1 MVNHRSGGK
10 QMLNSNGGTA
20 PQSGAPA
27 APYSGPSYMPALVVL
42 TSLFFMWGLITSLND
57 ILIPHLKAI
66 FTLSYLQA
74 SLIQFCFFGA
84 YFVMSLPSGYLVEK
98 LGYRRG
104 IIIGLS
110 TAGIGC
116 LGFYPAAAVQS
127 YPLFLA
133 ALFVLA
139 SGITLLQVAANPY
152 VSVLG
157 PPTTAASRLN
167 LTQAFNSLGTTVG
180 PYLGSVFILTVA
192 TGAAVNKAEEIAT
205 VQGPYLILAGMLFAI
220 AVMFSRF
227 KLPVVKGMDATTAA
241 ADDHNVP
248 SVWKHSHLVLGAVA
262 IFMYVGG
269 EVAIG
274 SYLVNLLAQ
283 PDVAGLQENVAARYV
298 SLYWGGAMV
307 GRFIGAAVLR
317 KVKPG
322 YVLAFN
328 ATCAI
333 LLLIVAMLSAGK
345 VAMWAVLAIGLF
357 NSIMFPTI
365 FTLGIA
371 RLGRHTGE
379 GSGVLCMAIVGG
391 ALVPVLQGYFAD
403 TIGLLPSFF
412 VPAVCYAY
420 IVFYGLK
427 GHIVRSVPDAEIS
440 AGSARSH
447 L

>member
-1 MVNHRSGGK
+1 MMH
-10 QMLNSNGGTA
+10 SNGGSVPSA
-20 PQSGAPA
+20 ASQSAQSA
-27 APYSGPSYMPALVVL
+27 SHSDPSYMPALVVL

-66 FTLSYLQA
+66 FTLSYVQA

-110 TAGIGC
+110 TAGIAC
-116 LGFYPAAAVQS
+116 LGFYPAAAAQS

-152 VSVLG
+152 VTILG
-157 PPTTAASRLN
+157 PPATAASRLN
-167 LTQAFNSLGTTVG
+167 LTQAFNSLGTTIG
-180 PYLGSVFILTVA
+180 PYLGAVFILTVA
-192 TGAAVNKAEEIAT
+192 TGTVVDKAKEIET
-205 VQGPYLILAGMLFAI
+205 VQGPYLILAGLLFAI
-220 AVMFSRF
+220 AVAFSQF
-227 KLPVVKGMDATTAA
+227 KLPVVKGTDATTAG

-262 IFMYVGG
+262 IFMYVGA

-274 SYLVNLLAQ
+274 SYLVNLMAE
-283 PDVAGLQENVAARYV
+283 PGVAGLPENVAARYLL
-298 SLYWGGAMV
+298 LYWGGAMV
-307 GRFIGAAVLR
+307 GRFIGAYVVR
-317 KVKPG
+317 IVKPS

-328 ATCAI
+328 AVMAI
-333 LLLIVAMLSAGK
+333 VLLIVAISSAGK
-345 VAMWAVLAIGLF
+345 VAMAAVLAVGLF

-365 FTLGIA
+365 FTLGTA

-391 ALVPVLQGYFAD
+391 AIIPVVQGYFAD
-403 TIGLLPSFF
+403 TMGLLQSFF

-427 GHIVRSVPDAEIS
+427 GYVVRSVPNAEIS
-440 AGSARSH
+440 ARKPRTD